1 MDTRDLDAFE
11 KLVYLA
17 LKGVGNTRKIMRE
30 RERERERDWI
40 ITEIDRKNMFY
51 ACEFVRLHD

>member
-30 RERERERDWI
+30 RERKKGREI
-40 ITEIDRKNMFY
+40 G
-51 ACEFVRLHD
+51 

>member
-30 RERERERDWI
+30 RERKGERLDNYRN
-40 ITEIDRKNMFY
+40 R
-51 ACEFVRLHD
+51 

>member
-30 RERERERDWI
+30 RERERDWI
-40 ITEIDRKNMFY
+40 ITR
-51 ACEFVRLHD
+51 VG

>member
-17 LKGVGNTRKIMRE
+17 LKGVGNIRKIMRE
-30 RERERERDWI
+30 RERESTSHH
-40 ITEIDRKNMFY
+40 ITLRYNKTS
-51 ACEFVRLHD
+51 VVT